1 MFAYAPND
9 SDLQRVIVA
18 KAAEYNDAQTVSV
31 SFGTPQ
37 IYADLTVTALS
48 TNKSTYNADE
58 TVTVTATVK
67 NQGLR
72 SAGGFYVALT
82 SSDLTTQTKY
92 VSSLAAGGS
101 TSVTF
106 TYTASRYT
114 ADKTI
119 SITATADSTGA
130 VTESNESNNVLLSSS
145 TSLEKK
151 LG

>member
-18 KAAEYNDAQTVSV
+18 KSAEYNDAQTVSI

-58 TVTVTATVK
+58 TVAVTATVK

-72 SAGGFYVALT
+72 SSGGFYVALT
-82 SSDLTTQTKY
+82 SNDLTTQTKY
-92 VSSLAAGGS
+92 VSSLAAG
-101 TSVTF
+101 V
-106 TYTASRYT
+106 
-114 ADKTI
+114 
-119 SITATADSTGA
+119 
-130 VTESNESNNVLLSSS
+130 V
-145 TSLEKK
+145 
-151 LG
+151 